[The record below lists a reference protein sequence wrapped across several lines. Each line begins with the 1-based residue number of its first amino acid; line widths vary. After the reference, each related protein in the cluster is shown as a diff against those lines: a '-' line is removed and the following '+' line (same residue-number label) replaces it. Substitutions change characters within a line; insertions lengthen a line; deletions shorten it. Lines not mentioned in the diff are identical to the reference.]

1 MDLGWGAA
9 QHMVQRRDWKGGGER
24 EGKSLGSGISKGQS
38 RGRIQKPNG
47 RLVLA
52 PGSAF
57 VRLRPPCAE
66 GAGGSARPGASA
78 SAAVSPH
85 PPRAG
90 GGGGRGAREWARRA
104 VWAEPAR
111 HGERPGGGRG
121 GGVGAAARS
130 PRLAPQLLRWHL
142 QGCGGLGGPRRCG
155 AGRLGMGG
163 GGRLRQFPIALRWR
177 EGSPVD
183 PDLSTPF
190 GAFFHHPGWTLK
202 KKKKL
207 SGFVVEGNALYT

>member
-1 MDLGWGAA
+1 MDPGWGAA
-9 QHMVQRRDWKGGGER
+9 QHMVETREWKGGGER

-57 VRLRPPCAE
+57 VRLWPPCAE

-90 GGGGRGAREWARRA
+90 LGGGRGAREQARRA
-104 VWAEPAR
+104 VWAEPALG
-111 HGERPGGGRG
+111 GERPGGGGQG
-121 GGVGAAARS
+121 GGAGAAARS
-130 PRLAPQLLRWHL
+130 AGLAPSCCAGTCRAAEVSAAREAAGLAGWEWV
-142 QGCGGLGGPRRCG
+142 GEGDFGSFPSPSGGEKEAR
-155 AGRLGMGG
+155 
-163 GGRLRQFPIALRWR
+163 
-177 EGSPVD
+177 SVD
-183 PDLSTPF
+183 PDLSTAF
-190 GAFFHHPGWTLK
+190 GVLGPSSTTQAGH
-202 KKKKL
+202 
-207 SGFVVEGNALYT
+207 

>member
-90 GGGGRGAREWARRA
+90 GGPGGAR
-104 VWAEPAR
+104 
-111 HGERPGGGRG
+111 
-121 GGVGAAARS
+121 VGAARCVGRARAA
-130 PRLAPQLLRWHL
+130 RGAA
-142 QGCGGLGGPRRCG
+142 GGG
-155 AGRLGMGG
+155 AGRR
-163 GGRLRQFPIALRWR
+163 GRGRRPLASARAPAAALAPAGLRRSRRPAALRGRPVGDGWGR
-177 EGSPVD
+177 TTSAVSHCSPV
-183 PDLSTPF
+183 
-190 GAFFHHPGWTLK
+190 ARRKPGG
-202 KKKKL
+202 
-207 SGFVVEGNALYT
+207 S